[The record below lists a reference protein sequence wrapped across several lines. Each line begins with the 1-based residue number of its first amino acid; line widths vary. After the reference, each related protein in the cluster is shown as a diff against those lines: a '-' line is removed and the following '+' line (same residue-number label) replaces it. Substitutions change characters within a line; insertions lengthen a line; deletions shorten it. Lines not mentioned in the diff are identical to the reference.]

1 MNHEVFLDTAYA
13 IALANVR
20 DALHPKAVQVAQ
32 DLRAQQTKLVTTR
45 AVLLEIGNALA
56 SQRFRTAAVQLLDA
70 LEADPTV
77 GIVPLTNDLY
87 AQALILYRSRID
99 KEWGLVDCLS
109 FVVMRERMLTEALTA
124 DQHFE
129 QAGFQALLRT

>member
-1 MNHEVFLDTAYA
+1 M
-13 IALANVR
+13 
-20 DALHPKAVQVAQ
+20 
-32 DLRAQQTKLVTTR
+32 
-45 AVLLEIGNALA
+45 
-56 SQRFRTAAVQLLDA
+56 
-70 LEADPTV
+70 

>member
-1 MNHEVFLDTAYA
+1 M
-13 IALANVR
+13 
-20 DALHPKAVQVAQ
+20 
-32 DLRAQQTKLVTTR
+32 
-45 AVLLEIGNALA
+45 
-56 SQRFRTAAVQLLDA
+56 
-70 LEADPTV
+70 

-129 QAGFQALLRT
+129 QVGFQALLRT